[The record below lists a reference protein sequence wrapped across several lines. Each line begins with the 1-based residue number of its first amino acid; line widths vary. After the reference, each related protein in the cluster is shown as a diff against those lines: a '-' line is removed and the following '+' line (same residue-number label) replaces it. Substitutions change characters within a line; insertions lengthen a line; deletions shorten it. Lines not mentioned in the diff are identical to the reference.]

1 MDFSFKARQ
10 AACRA
15 ALCLGGRLR
24 ASLGRELGLR
34 VLSSPSSPFRS
45 LPFANIWG
53 RDSGIWRRLWGTSPS
68 CVGPPTC
75 LHLPSLIDPSSS
87 TLYVPCRGL
96 SHRQGPR
103 VTAQE
108 PGASPGRRWPGHA
121 ASLGAATLAPLCAHA
136 AGAALDGIQGE
147 VAVRCSS
154 SAEPAASKTK
164 LLSPRNPV
172 LSRPR
177 GPL

>member
-1 MDFSFKARQ
+1 MARPRGTGDHMVSASSGGSGSDSCRVRDLLATLRWISHFKARQ

-24 ASLGRELGLR
+24 ASLGRELGLH
-34 VLSSPSSPFRS
+34 VLSSPSSPFQS

-53 RDSGIWRRLWGTSPS
+53 RDSGIRRRLWGTSPS

-75 LHLPSLIDPSSS
+75 LHLPSLADPSSS
-87 TLYVPCRGL
+87 TLYIPCRGL

-108 PGASPGRRWPGHA
+108 PGASPGRRWPGRA
-121 ASLGAATLAPLCAHA
+121 ASLGAATLAPL
-136 AGAALDGIQGE
+136 
-147 VAVRCSS
+147 
-154 SAEPAASKTK
+154 
-164 LLSPRNPV
+164 
-172 LSRPR
+172 
-177 GPL
+177 